1 MRERAAKVNGTRSVF
16 ALVTIAAWFCL
27 SNHCALGLALP
38 APETATTAETGGCP
52 MHSAPAKKM
61 PVSKTPCCKDAIV
74 AKCLTKATPFALR
87 FVGPCDYAAEIFGR
101 RVACIRL
108 GKTPVG
114 HSAGRFTNS
123 QESR

>member
-38 APETATTAETGGCP
+38 APETAETGGCP
-52 MHSAPAKKM
+52 MHSAPAKKI
-61 PVSKTPCCKDAIV
+61 PVSKTPCCKDVRAIV

-87 FVGPCDYAAEIFGR
+87 FVGPCDYAAEIFDLPPRIVLEIG
-101 RVACIRL
+101 AL
-108 GKTPVG
+108 D
-114 HSAGRFTNS
+114 
-123 QESR
+123 